1 MVKRK
6 VIKVID
12 GDTIKVDKSVKG
24 SNYIRMTKVNAPE
37 KGQYGYKSATKKLKE
52 QVQGKTV
59 NVVSRGKSYG
69 RTVADVTK
77 NGKKIKSKYSF

>member
-6 VIKVID
+6 VTKVID
-12 GDTIKVDKSVKG
+12 GDTFRVDKPVRG

-37 KGQYGYKSATKKLKE
+37 KGERGYNSATKKLKE
-52 QVQGKTV
+52 QVQGKIV
-59 NVVSRGKSYG
+59 DVVPKGKSYG

-77 NGKKIKSKYSF
+77 SGKKIPSKYRL